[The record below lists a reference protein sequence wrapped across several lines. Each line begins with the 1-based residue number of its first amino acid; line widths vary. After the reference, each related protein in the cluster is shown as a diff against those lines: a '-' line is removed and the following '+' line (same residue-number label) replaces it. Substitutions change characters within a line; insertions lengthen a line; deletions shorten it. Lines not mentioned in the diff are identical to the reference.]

1 MLLGCIADD
10 FTGAS
15 DLANTLAKGGMRT
28 VQFCGIPNRPVSACE
43 AGVVAL
49 KTRSIPAADAVTQS
63 LAALEWLKGQ
73 GCRQFLFKYC
83 STFDSTP
90 KGNIGPVA
98 QALMETLDTQVAVVC
113 PAFPATG
120 RTIYMG
126 HMFVGD
132 RLLNESGMQDHPL
145 TPMTDADIRRWLSRQ
160 TSLPVDLISYPA
172 VVAGTESIKNALQ
185 AFEDGKRRLIVVDAT
200 DDRDLVAI
208 GRALA
213 DHRLITGGSGIAL
226 GLPENFRRAG
236 LVSGNKADF
245 QQVRGAGAIL
255 SGSCSKTSRNQVEHY
270 RRRHPSFE
278 IDVSALLSGTI
289 TVATAADFMA
299 SHMGKAPIVYS
310 TADPDKVRDVQ
321 AAFGRERT
329 ADAIEAFF
337 GTLAVEIVG
346 AGIRR
351 LVVSGGETSG
361 AVVNSLRLGE
371 LLIGPEI
378 DPGVPA
384 LKPGRDDLDI
394 RIALK
399 SGNFGRPE
407 FFEDALEV
415 LGQP

>member
-1 MLLGCIADD
+1 
-10 FTGAS
+10 
-15 DLANTLAKGGMRT
+15 
-28 VQFCGIPNRPVSACE
+28 
-43 AGVVAL
+43 
-49 KTRSIPAADAVTQS
+49 
-63 LAALEWLKGQ
+63 
-73 GCRQFLFKYC
+73 
-83 STFDSTP
+83 
-90 KGNIGPVA
+90 
-98 QALMETLDTQVAVVC
+98 
-113 PAFPATG
+113 
-120 RTIYMG
+120 
-126 HMFVGD
+126 
-132 RLLNESGMQDHPL
+132 
-145 TPMTDADIRRWLSRQ
+145 
-160 TSLPVDLISYPA
+160 
-172 VVAGTESIKNALQ
+172 
-185 AFEDGKRRLIVVDAT
+185 
-200 DDRDLVAI
+200 
-208 GRALA
+208 
-213 DHRLITGGSGIAL
+213 
-226 GLPENFRRAG
+226 
-236 LVSGNKADF
+236 
-245 QQVRGAGAIL
+245 
-255 SGSCSKTSRNQVEHY
+255 
-270 RRRHPSFE
+270 
-278 IDVSALLSGTI
+278 
-289 TVATAADFMA
+289 VATAADFMA

-329 ADAIEAFF
+329 ADAIEAFFF